1 MTSAKWVDRAMIF
14 IDGSNLFRT
23 FKRFRPDIH
32 YSVKKLVNYLAKDR
46 KLVRPYYFGAI
57 RFPPPE
63 GQIKFYD
70 GIRYEGIDV
79 TIRPLKTRSL
89 LCECPKCKHQWDE
102 IAEVE
107 KGVDVA
113 LVTKMLAFGFK
124 GTYDVA
130 ILVSGDADYI
140 DAVEQ
145 IRDLGKRVEIAA
157 FKGAI
162 APGLRKIADIDGF
175 IALDDIANKIKK

>member
-1 MTSAKWVDRAMIF
+1 MGSEKWVDKVMIF

-23 FKRFRPDIH
+23 FKQFRPDID
-32 YSVKKLVNYLAKDR
+32 YSIKKLVNILIKGR
-46 KLVRPYYFGAI
+46 KLIRPYYFGSI
-57 RFPPPE
+57 KYPPPE

-79 TIRPLKTRSL
+79 TTRPLKIRTRP
-89 LCECPKCKHQWDE
+89 CECPTCKHQWTQTIE
-102 IAEVE
+102 IE

-113 LVTKMLAFGFK
+113 LITKMLSFGFK
-124 GTYDVA
+124 NAYDVA

-140 DAVEQ
+140 EAVEQ
-145 IRDLGKRVEIAA
+145 IRDLGKRVEIIS

-175 IALDDIANKIKK
+175 IALDDIADQIKK

>member
-1 MTSAKWVDRAMIF
+1 MTTAKWVDRVMIF

-23 FKRFRPDIH
+23 FKRFRPTVH
-32 YSVKKLVNYLAKDR
+32 YSIKKLVTLLTKDR

-57 RFPPPE
+57 RLPPAS
-63 GQIKFYD
+63 GQIKFHD
-70 GIRYEGIDV
+70 EIRYEGIDV

-89 LCECPKCKHQWDE
+89 SCECPKCKHQWTRVT
-102 IAEVE
+102 EVE

-113 LVTKMLAFGFK
+113 LVTRMLSFAFK
-124 GTYDVA
+124 NTYDVA

-145 IRDLGKRVEIAA
+145 IRDLGKRVEIVA
-157 FKGAI
+157 FKGAL

-175 IALDDIANKIKK
+175 TDLDDVVGKIKK

>member
-1 MTSAKWVDRAMIF
+1 MTSVKWVDRIMIF

-23 FKRFRPDIH
+23 FKRFRPDVK
-32 YSVKKLVNYLAKDR
+32 YSIKKLVNVLSKDR
-46 KLVRPYYFGAI
+46 KLIRPYYFGAI
-57 RFPPPE
+57 RLPPDG
-63 GQIKFYD
+63 GQIRFYD

-79 TIRPLKTRSL
+79 TTRPLKTRPVQ
-89 LCECPKCKHQWDE
+89 CECPKCKHKWNDTP
-102 IAEVE
+102 EVE

-113 LVTKMLAFGFK
+113 LVTKMLSFGFK
-124 GTYDVA
+124 NTYDVA

-145 IRDLGKRVEIAA
+145 IRNLGKRVEIVA

-162 APGLRKIADIDGF
+162 APGLRKIADMDGF
-175 IALDDIANKIKK
+175 TALDDIADQIKK

>member
-1 MTSAKWVDRAMIF
+1 MVSARWVDRVMIF

-23 FKRFRPDIH
+23 FKQFRPDID
-32 YSVKKLVNYLAKDR
+32 YSIKKLVNTLIKGR
-46 KLVRPYYFGAI
+46 KLIRPYYFGSI
-57 RFPPPE
+57 RKPPSE
-63 GQIKFYD
+63 GQIKFYN

-79 TIRPLKTRSL
+79 TIRPLKIRTRP
-89 LCECPKCKHQWDE
+89 CECPKCKNQWAETIE
-102 IAEVE
+102 IE

-113 LVTKMLAFGFK
+113 LITKMLSFGFK
-124 GTYDVA
+124 DVYDVA

-140 DAVEQ
+140 EAVEQ
-145 IRDLGKRVEIAA
+145 IRDLGKRVEIVS

-175 IALDDIANKIKK
+175 TALDDIADRIKK

>member
-1 MTSAKWVDRAMIF
+1 MTDAKWVDRVMIF
-14 IDGSNLFRT
+14 IDGSNLFHTAR
-23 FKRFRPDIH
+23 RFRPDVKYGI
-32 YSVKKLVNYLAKDR
+32 KKLVGQLTKGR
-46 KLVRPYYFGAI
+46 KLIRPYYFGAI
-57 RFPPPE
+57 RLPPDE

-79 TIRPLKTRSL
+79 TTRPLKIRPLE
-89 LCECPKCKHQWDE
+89 CECPKCKHKWNE
-102 IAEVE
+102 KSEVE

-113 LVTKMLAFGFK
+113 LVTKMLSFGFK
-124 GTYDVA
+124 DTYDVA

-145 IRDLGKRVEIAA
+145 IRNLGKRVEIVA
-157 FKGAI
+157 FQGAI

-175 IALDDIANKIKK
+175 TALDDIIDKIKI

>member
-1 MTSAKWVDRAMIF
+1 MTSAKWVDRVMIF

-32 YSVKKLVNYLAKDR
+32 YNIRKLVNLLTKDR
-46 KLVRPYYFGAI
+46 KLVRPYYFGSI
-57 RFPPPE
+57 RLPPE
-63 GQIKFYD
+63 AGKIKFYD

-79 TIRPLKTRSL
+79 TTRPLKTRSVA
-89 LCECPKCKHQWDE
+89 CECPKCKHQWNE
-102 IAEVE
+102 TTEVE

-113 LVTKMLAFGFK
+113 LVTKMLSFGFK
-124 GTYDVA
+124 DTYDVA

-145 IRDLGKRVEIAA
+145 IRNLGKRVEIAA
-157 FKGAI
+157 FKGAL
-162 APGLRKIADIDGF
+162 APGLRKIADVDGF
-175 IALDDIANKIKK
+175 IALDDIADKIKK